1 MSTNLPGFVKPKITT
16 SSMRTSVSS
25 SLSTATRSTTCSSSM
40 TRSGSIFGTNF
51 GVFAQRSSTGLGLHN
66 NYLLYNSG
74 NTSELRHS
82 LNDNRTPLFNNIYY
96 AEPHHHDDSK
106 MNKFMGVMM
115 GLGMAA
121 GIGGM
126 IFNMVQQ
133 SKASDIA
140 TLNDAQRAG
149 AKGNPNGKLGTEVP
163 GSTSGVSSQALASM
177 KEAKDST
184 SLRAAIESAGNYQT
198 GLETQLQELEATLPD
213 LKANSEA
220 ATKQLED
227 LKPIV
232 DAKEQEVKQKEKD
245 VSDKTSVMEGA
256 EKDKTSKLN
265 VVKDMENAVGQAATN
280 YTQASEALVAA
291 KAKLASTPKTIMGP
305 DGTPIENPAY
315 QEALNAVKNAEAQ
328 KTEAQ
333 KALDE
338 ARKNH
343 ESAVN
348 NYEKSVKAYE
358 DAAQQL
364 QTAKEE
370 LEKANAELDKAQEE
384 LNALKKQQSD
394 AQAQVKKYEDALE
407 QQKDLE
413 EGIADYKKEIAEQN
427 KRLQGLV
434 KKEAKELEET
444 VTKMNGLADKISDRN
459 EDINSSDGLSF
470 REKNKLRRNERNS
483 DEYARLTE
491 KRNELELKQ
500 NYTKLASMPAYT
512 AADGSQLRK
521 AEFGGETLYMIGSR
535 PVTQQEFDAKMSLEA
550 NSYL

>member
-1 MSTNLPGFVKPKITT
+1 MADPGGSLALSAT
-16 SSMRTSVSS
+16 SS
-25 SLSTATRSTTCSSSM
+25 TTDC
-40 TRSGSIFGTNF
+40 G
-51 GVFAQRSSTGLGLHN
+51 
-66 NYLLYNSG
+66 
-74 NTSELRHS
+74 
-82 LNDNRTPLFNNIYY
+82 
-96 AEPHHHDDSK
+96 
-106 MNKFMGVMM
+106 
-115 GLGMAA
+115 AA
-121 GIGGM
+121 
-126 IFNMVQQ
+126 VC
-133 SKASDIA
+133 AW
-140 TLNDAQRAG
+140 
-149 AKGNPNGKLGTEVP
+149 
-163 GSTSGVSSQALASM
+163 
-177 KEAKDST
+177 
-184 SLRAAIESAGNYQT
+184 RAAISVGTIPVRTFVNIAM
-198 GLETQLQELEATLPD
+198 
-213 LKANSEA
+213 
-220 ATKQLED
+220 
-227 LKPIV
+227 
-232 DAKEQEVKQKEKD
+232 QKLKD